1 MTKAG
6 HQSVPKLLYSRKD
19 AAFVLSISVRSL
31 DYLVAQKRLAFRKIG
46 KRILFAH
53 NELVKFAKADHLELT
68 GRCA

>member
-1 MTKAG
+1 
-6 HQSVPKLLYSRKD
+6 LYSRRD
-19 AAFVLSISVRSL
+19 AAFALSISVRSL
-31 DYLVAQKRLAFRKIG
+31 DYLVAQKRLVFRKIG